1 MFNTPPTLTVR
12 YMSIMNIYM
21 LMVMVMYMTIKNM
34 FMYMNMSID
43 KVFFVDA

>member
-34 FMYMNMSID
+34 FMYMYMNPQSI
-43 KVFFVDA
+43 FH

>member
-1 MFNTPPTLTVR
+1 MFNTPPTLTVP
-12 YMSIMNIYM
+12 YMLIMNTYM

-43 KVFFVDA
+43 TFVDA